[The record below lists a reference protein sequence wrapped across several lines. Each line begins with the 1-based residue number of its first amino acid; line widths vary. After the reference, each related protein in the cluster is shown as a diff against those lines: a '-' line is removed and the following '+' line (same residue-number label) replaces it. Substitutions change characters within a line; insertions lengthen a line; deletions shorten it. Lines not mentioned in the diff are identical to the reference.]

1 MRVYIPF
8 SDGSSISFDGQS
20 FTVHKKPRD
29 ISAVDRPDYKK
40 PSKAETA
47 WNFRWQDVVSSLE
60 GAYKR
65 QAGQKKSSRSKQ
77 IYSSQNYP
85 AE

>member
-1 MRVYIPF
+1 MRVYLPF
-8 SDGSSISFDGQS
+8 SDGSSISFDGKE
-20 FTVHKKPRD
+20 FTIHKRPKD
-29 ISAVDRPDYKK
+29 IAAVDRADYSR

-47 WNFRWQDVVSSLE
+47 WNFRWKDVVSALE

-77 IYSSQNYP
+77 IYKK
-85 AE
+85 

>member
-8 SDGSSISFDGQS
+8 SDGSSISFDGKS

-29 ISAVDRPDYKK
+29 ICAVDRADYKK
-40 PSKAETA
+40 PCKAETA
-47 WNFRWQDVVSSLE
+47 WNFRWQDVVNALE

-65 QAGQKKSSRSKQ
+65 QEEAKKAARTKK
-77 IYSSQNYP
+77 IYKP
-85 AE
+85 